1 MAAGE
6 QLVPVPMS
14 LMLRL
19 CTAFIKIQEG
29 LPIGDRTLM
38 EDLDNVL
45 ASYDRR
51 TAAYTSSGSG

>member
-6 QLVPVPMS
+6 QLVPVPMA

-19 CTAFIKIQEG
+19 CNAFIKIQEG

-51 TAAYTSSGSG
+51 TAATSSGSG